1 MTDLQ
6 NGISQNELNNNVS
19 AKGQLGA
26 NRSVR
31 FEGKEGGL
39 RLLCV
44 GNSITWHGYKPDI
57 GWYGDWGM
65 AASAKEKDYV
75 HRLADMLSEQYGD
88 VELCIA
94 QLAAWERG
102 FIGGEAFLE
111 ENWGEAR
118 DFAADIVVIRL
129 GENMKRDASPACKPY
144 FEQMIQYFRSNE
156 QALVVVSDDFWKNDV
171 RDEMIKEIAEEQ
183 GCAFC
188 HIGDLEDDPRTM
200 AINEY
205 EHRGVGLHPSDY
217 GMELIAQR
225 LFDVII
231 KNFDEKRAR
240 K

>member
-1 MTDLQ
+1 MTDQQ
-6 NGISQNELNNNVS
+6 NSVSQNELNNNVS

-94 QLAAWERG
+94 QLAEWERG
-102 FIGGEAFLE
+102 YAQGPALLE
-111 ENWGEAR
+111 EKWNEAR
-118 DFAADIVVIRL
+118 EFAADIVVIRL
-129 GENMKRDASPACKPY
+129 GENMKRDAAPACKPD
-144 FEQMIQYFRSNE
+144 FAKMIQYFLKNE
-156 QALVVVSDDFWKNDV
+156 HALVVVSDDFWHNDV
-171 RDEMIKEIAEEQ
+171 RDGMIREIAEEN
-183 GCAFC
+183 GYLFC
-188 HIGDLEDDPRTM
+188 KISDLEEDPRTM
-200 AINEY
+200 AIDEY

-225 LFDVII
+225 LFDVIV
-231 KNFDEKRAR
+231 KNFDEKR